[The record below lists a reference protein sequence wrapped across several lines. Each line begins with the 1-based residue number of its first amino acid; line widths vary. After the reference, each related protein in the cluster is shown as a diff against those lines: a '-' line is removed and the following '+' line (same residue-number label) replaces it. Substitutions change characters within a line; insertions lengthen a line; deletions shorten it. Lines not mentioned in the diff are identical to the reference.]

1 MRVSV
6 IIPSYNSR
14 ERLYYNLITL
24 NNQDCDYDTFE
35 VIVVDNGS
43 NDNTIEMLKE
53 FESKY
58 PLKL

>member
-35 VIVVDNGS
+35 VVVVDNGS

-58 PLKL
+58 ALSL